1 MKKTILV
8 SAILFAFSSAV
19 SAQELNS
26 GEIQSAL
33 DAGTYEVNG
42 QVGLTSTGTIF
53 GNNLQTG
60 ESIQINFAENAK
72 LSLESASNS
81 VVSAQNGLINFA
93 LGESGNL
100 EITSN
105 SNSQTYTGMLIGNV
119 NIKGGNQSQLSLIT
133 TGNDIPLADGHWG
146 GLVDIEVDT
155 LYISSGNDRAIARQ
169 NGKESTKI
177 VARDITIE
185 GRVQQGGG
193 GSLEIRGFD
202 TLNIDGKS
210 KNALT
215 MASGSMTISGSEVG
229 KVFLT
234 NNGESSL
241 IEMYPDTTGEA
252 TINATEI
259 TLESKGEKSLGIE
272 GGNGTLLIN
281 ADKIDITAQT
291 AVSME
296 SANVSLNG
304 TKELNITGDI
314 IGTGGTL
321 GIASEKTTVN
331 GEINVAG
338 ETRLNGELVFNGN
351 DATISNLTGDKATF
365 TITKTDQDVSITNNN
380 KALTLAATGDVN
392 DEVGLDALKEIQL
405 KGTKDGVQIIAHE
418 GMYAQETTAVLDE
431 NGNMTNIVTK
441 ENSVM
446 SNVLDLASA
455 TTLSLNRIL
464 MNDVRKRM
472 GDLRSSEGTH
482 GVWAR
487 YDGGSLSGSNGLEND
502 FTTIQIGA
510 DTILGADVPRLGVA
524 FAYTT
529 SDGDMK
535 RGDTEM
541 DAYSLALYATK
552 FYESGMFYDV
562 IGRVAKA
569 DTDVTVDGYKKGSM
583 DNLAVSLSGEFG
595 WRFDVT
601 DSFYVEP
608 QTELTYTYIDSDKLT
623 LSSGHEYKIDS
634 LDSLVG
640 RVGFAAGFKCPSN
653 YGDVYVR
660 ASAVHEFLGDAT
672 VHGGDVI
679 HEVDGEDTWVEFG
692 LGANFN
698 INRSTYV
705 YADIER
711 TEGAAI
717 DEDWRANIGVRYS
730 F

>member
-1 MKKTILV
+1 MKKTLLATALMLAL
-8 SAILFAFSSAV
+8 SSTAMAIEISG
-19 SAQELNS
+19 QETVESEFKKPAYTNETINLTDGAELTVKGQAN
-26 GEIQSAL
+26 
-33 DAGTYEVNG
+33 
-42 QVGLTSTGTIF
+42 QVGLLQKTTVEGQKGSLILNVISTNDGDINAALGDGGSNIKVNRLDITSEGRGIYSSNLGGPHYIEANDISIIAKDDAIYTEIGDITIKGTNSVELVGGNSGYGIQNNSKGNITVEGKSVVIESAGRTALSNADTGTH
-53 GNNLQTG
+53 GNGGSTTTTTIKADDITITGFRDGYDSKSAVVQVSSGTIQLSAASSIAINDNCQTD
-60 ESIQINFAENAK
+60 EETYAVYSVSNTKLNINAPEIT
-72 LSLESASNS
+72 
-81 VVSAQNGLINFA
+81 VNGNISA
-93 LGESGNL
+93 LGE
-100 EITSN
+100 T
-105 SNSQTYTGMLIGNV
+105 
-119 NIKGGNQSQLSLIT
+119 QL
-133 TGNDIPLADGHWG
+133 D
-146 GLVDIEVDT
+146 
-155 LYISSGNDRAIARQ
+155 
-169 NGKESTKI
+169 
-177 VARDITIE
+177 
-185 GRVQQGGG
+185 
-193 GSLEIRGFD
+193 
-202 TLNIDGKS
+202 
-210 KNALT
+210 
-215 MASGSMTISGSEVG
+215 
-229 KVFLT
+229 
-234 NNGESSL
+234 
-241 IEMYPDTTGEA
+241 
-252 TINATEI
+252 
-259 TLESKGEKSLGIE
+259 
-272 GGNGTLLIN
+272 
-281 ADKIDITAQT
+281 
-291 AVSME
+291 
-296 SANVSLNG
+296 
-304 TKELNITGDI
+304 
-314 IGTGGTL
+314 
-321 GIASEKTTVN
+321 
-331 GEINVAG
+331 
-338 ETRLNGELVFNGN
+338 GELVFNG
-351 DATISNLTGDKATF
+351 DEATIKKLTGDEATF
-365 TITKTDQDVSITNNN
+365 TITKTDQNVSINNN
-380 KALTLAATGDVN
+380 NNALTLAATGDVN
-392 DEVGLDALKEIQL
+392 DEVGLDALKKIQL
-405 KGTKDGVQIIAHE
+405 DGTKDGVQIIAHE

-552 FYESGMFYDV
+552 FYDSGMFYDV

-623 LSSGHEYKIDS
+623 LSSGHEYKVDS

-653 YGDVYVR
+653 YGDMYVR

-717 DEDWRANIGVRYS
+717 DEDCRANIGVRYS

>member
-1 MKKTILV
+1 MKKTILI
-8 SAILFAFSSAV
+8 SAILFAFSSVV
-19 SAQELNS
+19 SAQELDDDK
-26 GEIQSAL
+26 IQSAL

-42 QVGLTSTGTIF
+42 QVDLTGTIV

-60 ESIQINFAENAK
+60 QSIQIKFAKDAK
-72 LSLESASNS
+72 LSLESASND
-81 VVSAQNGLINFA
+81 VVSAQNGLIDFA
-93 LGESGNL
+93 LGESGKL
-100 EITSN
+100 KITSN
-105 SNSQTYTGMLIGNV
+105 SKTETYTGMLRGNV
-119 NIKGGNQSQLSLIT
+119 NIKGGDQSQLSLIT
-133 TGNDIPLADGHWG
+133 TGIDVPLADGHYG
-146 GLVDIEVDT
+146 GLIDIDVDT
-155 LYISSGNDRAIARQ
+155 VKIISGGDIAIIRQEADQSLKINAR
-169 NGKESTKI
+169 NI
-177 VARDITIE
+177 DIK
-185 GRVQQGGG
+185 GMVQQGGG
-193 GSLEIRGFD
+193 GKTEMTGFD
-202 TLNIDGKS
+202 TLVINGGT
-210 KNALT
+210 KNAIKAAAGT
-215 MASGSMTISGSEVG
+215 MNFVG
-229 KVFLT
+229 NENSQVTLT
-234 NNGESSL
+234 NNGNQAVIITRDEKADFSL
-241 IEMYPDTTGEA
+241 TA
-252 TINATEI
+252 NTINVGSTDTKNSIFFGEDGS
-259 TLESKGEKSLGIE
+259 TKG
-272 GGNGTLLIN
+272 GG
-281 ADKIDITAQT
+281 K
-291 AVSME
+291 
-296 SANVSLNG
+296 VSLNA
-304 TKELNITGDI
+304 KAVNLYGDI
-314 IGTGGTL
+314 KGTGSTVNKL
-321 GIASEKTTVN
+321 DIQSEKATVN
-331 GEINVAG
+331 GNITLNG
-338 ETRLNGELVFNGN
+338 SNTFMNLNGELIFNGEN
-351 DATISNLTGDKATF
+351 ANIKNLTGNKATF
-365 TITKTDQDVSITNNN
+365 TITKTDQDVSITNYNE
-380 KALTLAATGDVN
+380 ALTLAATGDVN
-392 DEVGLDALKEIQL
+392 DEVGLDALKDIQL
-405 KGTKDGVQIIAHE
+405 DGTKNGVQIIAHE

-446 SNVLDLASA
+446 SNVLGLASA

-535 RGDTEM
+535 RGDAEM

-552 FYESGMFYDV
+552 FYDSGMFYDV

-569 DTDVTVDGYKKGSM
+569 DTDVTIDGYKKGSM

-623 LSSGHEYKIDS
+623 LSSGHEYKVDS

>member
-1 MKKTILV
+1 MAFDLYQDDFMGGGRI
-8 SAILFAFSSAV
+8 FSSLIIPRKYDEKTLLATALMLV
-19 SAQELNS
+19 LSSTAMAIEISGQETVESEFKKPAYTNETINLTDGAELTVKGRTN
-26 GEIQSAL
+26 
-33 DAGTYEVNG
+33 
-42 QVGLTSTGTIF
+42 QVGLLQKTTVEGQKGFLILNVISTNDGD
-53 GNNLQTG
+53 
-60 ESIQINFAENAK
+60 INA
-72 LSLESASNS
+72 
-81 VVSAQNGLINFA
+81 A
-93 LGESGNL
+93 LGDGGSNIKVNRL
-100 EITSN
+100 DITSEGRGIYS
-105 SNSQTYTGMLIGNV
+105 SNL
-119 NIKGGNQSQLSLIT
+119 GGPHYIEA
-133 TGNDIPLADGHWG
+133 NDISIIAKD
-146 GLVDIEVDT
+146 D
-155 LYISSGNDRAIARQ
+155 AIYTEI
-169 NGKESTKI
+169 G
-177 VARDITIE
+177 DITIKGTNSVE
-185 GRVQQGGG
+185 LVGNEDSYGIQNNSKGTV
-193 GSLEIRGFD
+193 SVE
-202 TLNIDGKS
+202 GKS
-210 KNALT
+210 VNIEGNGRAALSNYAGGQTSITADNITITANNLNLLRKGAVYVKSGEVQLNANQSIT
-215 MASGSMTISGSEVG
+215 ITDTAQSFGTSAVYSDAS
-229 KVFLT
+229 
-234 NNGESSL
+234 
-241 IEMYPDTTGEA
+241 TTLA
-252 TINATEI
+252 INAP
-259 TLESKGEKSLGIE
+259 
-272 GGNGTLLIN
+272 
-281 ADKIDITAQT
+281 KI
-291 AVSME
+291 
-296 SANVSLNG
+296 
-304 TKELNITGDI
+304 
-314 IGTGGTL
+314 
-321 GIASEKTTVN
+321 TVN
-331 GEINVAG
+331 GNITTSG
-338 ETRLNGELVFNGN
+338 ETQLDGELVFNG
-351 DATISNLTGDKATF
+351 DEATIKNLTGDEATF
-365 TITKTDQDVSITNNN
+365 TITKTDQNVSINNN
-380 KALTLAATGDVN
+380 NNALTLAATGDVN
-392 DEVGLDALKEIQL
+392 DEVGLDALKKIQL
-405 KGTKDGVQIIAHE
+405 DGTKNGVQIIAHE

-446 SNVLDLASA
+446 SNVLGLASA

-535 RGDTEM
+535 RGDAEM

-552 FYESGMFYDV
+552 FYDSGMFYDV

-569 DTDVTVDGYKKGSM
+569 DTDVTIDGYKKGSM

-623 LSSGHEYKIDS
+623 LSSGHEYKVDS

-653 YGDVYVR
+653 YGDMYVR

>member
-1 MKKTILV
+1 MKKTLLV
-8 SAILFAFSSAV
+8 SALMLAFSVVAQAKDINEDTVV
-19 SAQELNS
+19 SIENKQPAYTNEEINLIGDIKLTVKGETNQTGFFRDTSVRGLNGSLVLNATGTGDINAALGDGGSDIKVNKLNITSEGVGIYSSNAGNRPHKIEANDISVVAENDAIYTEIGDITIKGTDSVKLVGGNS
-26 GEIQSAL
+26 GYGIQNNSK
-33 DAGTYEVNG
+33 
-42 QVGLTSTGTIF
+42 
-53 GNNLQTG
+53 GNITVEG
-60 ESIQINFAENAK
+60 KSVVI
-72 LSLESASNS
+72 ESAGRTALSN
-81 VVSAQNGLINFA
+81 AG
-93 LGESGNL
+93 
-100 EITSN
+100 
-105 SNSQTYTGMLIGNV
+105 TGMLGNGGSTTTTT
-119 NIKGGNQSQLSLIT
+119 IK
-133 TGNDIPLADGHWG
+133 AD
-146 GLVDIEVDT
+146 
-155 LYISSGNDRAIARQ
+155 
-169 NGKESTKI
+169 
-177 VARDITIE
+177 DITIT
-185 GRVQQGGG
+185 GFRDGYDSKSAVVQVSSGTIQL
-193 GSLEIRGFD
+193 SAASSIAINDNCQTDEETYAVYSF
-202 TLNIDGKS
+202 TNTKLNI
-210 KNALT
+210 NA
-215 MASGSMTISGSEVG
+215 
-229 KVFLT
+229 
-234 NNGESSL
+234 
-241 IEMYPDTTGEA
+241 P
-252 TINATEI
+252 EI
-259 TLESKGEKSLGIE
+259 
-272 GGNGTLLIN
+272 
-281 ADKIDITAQT
+281 
-291 AVSME
+291 
-296 SANVSLNG
+296 
-304 TKELNITGDI
+304 
-314 IGTGGTL
+314 
-321 GIASEKTTVN
+321 TVN
-331 GEINVAG
+331 GNISASG
-338 ETRLNGELVFNGN
+338 ETQLDGELVFNG
-351 DATISNLTGDKATF
+351 DEATIKNLAGDEATF
-365 TITKTDQDVSITNNN
+365 TITKTDQNVSITNNN
-380 KALTLAATGDVN
+380 NALTLAATGDVN

-405 KGTKDGVQIIAHE
+405 DGTKNGVQIIAHE

-552 FYESGMFYDV
+552 FYDSGMFYDV
-562 IGRVAKA
+562 IGRVAKV